1 MQLTLSGLGHWPK
14 LPFSL
19 LPLFPYERIVKTEI
33 QNQTCRGAKPSV
45 VPILG
50 CLRGPGAWRLVNR
63 PVHHTQRI
71 NAFTYMHRCFQYMCA
86 LRIHKIQSY
95 F

>member
-1 MQLTLSGLGHWPK
+1 MQLTLGGLGHWPK

-19 LPLFPYERIVKTEI
+19 LPLFPCERIVKNRDPESGMPRSKTI
-33 QNQTCRGAKPSV
+33 R

-50 CLRGPGAWRLVNR
+50 CLRGPGAPRLTNC

-71 NAFTYMHRCFQYMCA
+71 NAFTYMHRCFQYVCA
-86 LRIHKIQSY
+86 VMIHKIQSY